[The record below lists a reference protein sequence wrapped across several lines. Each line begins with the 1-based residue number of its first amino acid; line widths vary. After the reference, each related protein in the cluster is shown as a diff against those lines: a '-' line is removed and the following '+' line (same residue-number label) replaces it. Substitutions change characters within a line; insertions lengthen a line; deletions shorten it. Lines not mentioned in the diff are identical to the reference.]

1 MNENYFFDS
10 QDYDLLSMINQ
21 IIDNSQHPTTEE
33 IGISTSLHPQG
44 IQNLTTTHVGRM
56 AYAVA
61 NLLGSLAM
69 SDSYKDRLAA
79 LKVLRNEVL
88 HSAQTTFRFNTARV
102 LIQIM
107 KKIVRARGDEY
118 EQLRLI
124 HDFRKVASG
133 NPRIVRK
140 FLSQEYLLEMPE
152 EWNQKTMDDH
162 VHDSSTMGR
171 KNATYLIM
179 DAWVKGIRRLTVVY
193 HNYVE
198 THVAEE
204 ILAAAEIMGIN
215 VRIGLKF
222 KTIFNGR
229 YIEFLWMPRGFNNA
243 HDFLSFL
250 KRKSI
255 QDFLNEGRVTEEW
268 CQRLVYDYLDKYNRV
283 HAEEVAKE
291 YEIEPV
297 LLDRIDF
304 ADFLG
309 RGQGTLLRLAEFAHK
324 QTMPALEKRADEI
337 KKLLETAPS
346 GEASK
351 LEEKLTK
358 LNDLSPSVFYEKWIR
373 CDANPDLPSLDTP
386 EGEDKP
392 SFLKIT
398 LPQFL
403 ERIESLN
410 YNYRLTLL
418 LRRVMVEDFLE
429 ILWES
434 KGQITDVEI
443 FNMKE
448 WNEGELPRIK
458 EINAIQSAVNKN
470 NIIVL
475 KNIIQ
480 SLLEKPEVKDDSERN
495 TKFEYILENIPT
507 LVEYFKKNGLN
518 SRVGTDSTG
527 QLGVRYGM
535 GLAAVDTLPPGAQK
549 IVNHKDPAFQPYTLP
564 ISINLSFV
572 DKYRNKNFSGPVTEF
587 IRNKLGLATFGL
599 TREREWKGGYDDI
612 SIKEPGNLVTLGGM
626 VNVPDNGF
634 VEKEDVQS
642 EEKKNEN
649 FEYLKTSYSNILK
662 ICIGFFPA
670 FITFMLTQNWWFLAY
685 FGAIIW
691 FSVTGFRNIIQMII
705 AGGVTKGMYVSWKEL
720 VNWNR
725 ISDSLMYTGISVV
738 LLEGLIRNLLLGH
751 ILGITVETMPLV
763 VFSIIAIGNG
773 LYISSHNIFRG
784 FPKTAVVGNLFRS
797 ILAIPV
803 AMVYNTFLEF
813 FIPIITSIPVEAILV
828 PAAAIVT
835 KIASDTVACFIEAT
849 ADRRNNYR
857 LRRTEYKEEIS
868 QLFECFTKL
877 ELAFPKT
884 NVMNLLSNP
893 VEFNAKTAQTKKKL
907 GVETIII
914 SLDLLY
920 FWFYKPCAQQ
930 TLITQLRQ
938 MTQEER
944 EVFYRFQTVLND
956 HRKVSELFLDGL
968 LGNDFS
974 KALAFYLDNYKSYLG
989 SMEKIIDRL
998 NNPTL
1003 ALPGLPGSKQE
1014 KKAAE

>member
-10 QDYDLLSMINQ
+10 QDYDLLSMINK
-21 IIDNSQHPTTEE
+21 IIDNSQHPTTEG

-107 KKIVRARGDEY
+107 KEIVRARGDEF

-140 FLSQEYLLEMPE
+140 FLTQEYLLEMPE

-198 THVAEE
+198 TQVAEE

-222 KTIFNGR
+222 KIVFRGR

-243 HDFLSFL
+243 HDFLDFL

-255 QDFLNEGRVTEEW
+255 QDFLNEGRETEEW
-268 CQRLVYDYLDKYNRV
+268 CQRLVYDYLDKYNKV

-297 LLDRIDF
+297 TLDRIDF

-324 QTMPALEKRADEI
+324 QTLPELERRANEI

-346 GEASK
+346 IQASK
-351 LEEKLTK
+351 LQEKLKK
-358 LNDLSPSVFYEKWIR
+358 LNDLSPTVFYDKWIQ
-373 CDANPDLPSLDTP
+373 CEVNPDLPSLDVP
-386 EGEDKP
+386 QGNDKP
-392 SFLKIT
+392 SFLNIS
-398 LPQFL
+398 LSQFL

-418 LRRVMVEDFLE
+418 LRKVKEEDFLE
-429 ILWES
+429 ILWDS

-448 WNEGELPRIK
+448 WRESELTRIK
-458 EINAIQSAVNKN
+458 EINEIQSAVNKN

-480 SLLEKPEVKDDSERN
+480 RLLKKPEITEDEERN
-495 TKFEYILENIPT
+495 SKFEFILENIPT
-507 LVEYFKKNGLN
+507 LVGYYKKNGLN

-535 GLAAVDTLPPGAQK
+535 GLAAVDTLPPGAKK

-564 ISINLSFV
+564 IAINLSFI

-587 IRNKLGLATFGL
+587 IRNKLGFPTFGL

-626 VNVPDNGF
+626 VHVPDNGF
-634 VEKEDVQS
+634 MEKEDIQT
-642 EEKKNEN
+642 EGKKKES
-649 FEYLKTSYSNILK
+649 FEYLKTSYANILK

-670 FITFMLTQNWWFLAY
+670 FITFMLTQDWWFLAW

-751 ILGITVETMPLV
+751 ILGITVETMPLL
-763 VFSIIAIGNG
+763 VFTIIAIGNG

-797 ILAIPV
+797 VLAIPV
-803 AMVYNTFLEF
+803 AMVYNTCLQ
-813 FIPIITSIPVEAILV
+813 FIIPVITSIPVEAILV

-835 KIASDTVACFIEAT
+835 KVASDTVACFIEAT

-857 LRRTEYKEEIS
+857 LRRTEYREEILH
-868 QLFECFTKL
+868 LFECFTKL
-877 ELAFPKT
+877 ELAFPKK
-884 NVMNLLSNP
+884 NVMKLLNNP
-893 VEFNAKTAQTKKKL
+893 IEFNAKTAETKKKL
-907 GVETIII
+907 GIETIII
-914 SLDLLY
+914 SLDLMY

-930 TLITQLRQ
+930 TLISQLRQ
-938 MTQEER
+938 MTPEER
-944 EVFYRFQTVLND
+944 DVFYRFQTVLND

-968 LGNDFS
+968 LGSEFS
-974 KALAFYLDNYKSYLG
+974 KALAFYLDNYKNYL
-989 SMEKIIDRL
+989 SAMEKIINRL
-998 NNPTL
+998 NSP
-1003 ALPGLPGSKQE
+1003 AIPLPVLVANKQE
-1014 KKAAE
+1014 KQNKQ